1 MSLREE
7 KKIFYHTIVV
17 IQIFIPICGIILHV
31 LLLYAFYKDP
41 LKCLKK
47 LRTAFVINLAVSD
60 FLFCSVMLLQAS
72 IFAPVRIKEIPFLLK
87 NISTSFGNVSCLTVT
102 SISVDRLLLIV
113 YPIKHRYWIRK
124 KLMAVWISLIWFVS
138 VSYSLKRLT
147 LGVEKKYED
156 LLYGGLIFGLF
167 SLTSLVYASVY
178 IALKKKLKN
187 RTELNEGNDLRDR
200 AKDVSLLKEKKFL
213 KTIIFIASI
222 TFVSYGPGWILLHIH
237 PNISVPESLGSLM
250 FLTAYSLL
258 FLTNF
263 AINPLIYIFRFP
275 NYGKTFQI
283 LYFRK

>member
-1 MSLREE
+1 MLSPEG

-31 LLLYAFYKDP
+31 FLLYAFYKDP

-72 IFAPVRIKEIPFLLK
+72 ISAPVGIKETSFLLA
-87 NISTSFGNVSCLTVT
+87 NISIFGNVSCLTVA

-113 YPIKHRYWIRK
+113 YPIKHRYWVRK
-124 KLMAVWISLIWFVS
+124 KLIAVWISLIWFVS
-138 VSYSLKRLT
+138 VSYSLKRSI

-187 RTELNEGNDLRDR
+187 RTELNEGNELRDR

-222 TFVSYGPGWILLHIH
+222 TFLSYGPGWILWHMYPSIT
-237 PNISVPESLGSLM
+237 IQESLGSLM

-275 NYGKTFQI
+275 NYGKTFQV
-283 LYFRK
+283 LYCRK